1 MPGGKQKNG
10 HSALWAFIS
19 IIAFPI
25 VLISADI
32 LEVGGLLPF
41 IFAMVATLVILTLE
55 AGITGK
61 LWMFEDKFI
70 NRIGD
75 PEMHVRLLIFVGAM
89 LLILES
95 ALLFMAAT
103 DRRMDPLLLQMIVN
117 KQCSAPRGL
126 DDGQSLCRDL
136 LNNRP

>member
-1 MPGGKQKNG
+1 MQGGRRKNI
-10 HSALWAFIS
+10 HSTLWAFLT

-32 LEVGGLLPF
+32 LDVSGILPF
-41 IFAMVATLVILTLE
+41 IFAIVATLLILTLE
-55 AGITGK
+55 VAITGR

-75 PEMHVRLLIFVGAM
+75 PEMHIRLLIFVGAM

-95 ALLFMAAT
+95 ALILLAAT
-103 DRRMDPLLLQMIVN
+103 DRRIDPLLLQMIVN

-126 DDGQSLCRDL
+126 DDGQSLCRDF
-136 LNNRP
+136 LNNGP

>member
-1 MPGGKQKNG
+1 MPGGRRKNN
-10 HSALWAFIS
+10 HPTLWAFLTIVT
-19 IIAFPI
+19 FPI

-32 LEVGGLLPF
+32 LDVRGALPF
-41 IFAMVATLVILTLE
+41 IFAIVATLLILTLE
-55 AGITGK
+55 VAVTRR

-75 PEMHVRLLIFVGAM
+75 PEMHIRLLIFVGAM

-95 ALLFMAAT
+95 ALILITAT

-126 DDGQSLCRDL
+126 DGGQSLCRDL
-136 LNNRP
+136 QDNNP

>member
-1 MPGGKQKNG
+1 MPGGRRKNN
-10 HSALWAFIS
+10 HPTLWAFLTILT
-19 IIAFPI
+19 FPI

-32 LEVGGLLPF
+32 LDVRGALPF
-41 IFAMVATLVILTLE
+41 IFAIVATLLILTME
-55 AGITGK
+55 VAATGK

-89 LLILES
+89 LLVFES
-95 ALLFMAAT
+95 ALILLTAT

-126 DDGQSLCRDL
+126 DDEQNLCRDL
-136 LNNRP
+136 LKDKP